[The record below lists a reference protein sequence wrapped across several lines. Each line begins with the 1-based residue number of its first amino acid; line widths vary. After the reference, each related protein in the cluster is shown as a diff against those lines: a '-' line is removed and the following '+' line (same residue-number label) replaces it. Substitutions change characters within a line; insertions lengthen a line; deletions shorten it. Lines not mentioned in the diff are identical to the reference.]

1 MTRSRKLMVLPL
13 LASLALVG
21 CLGHKKNNKPE
32 VGTSAEPDKVLYERA
47 TEDMRKGHYEVARL
61 TLQTLMNT
69 YPDSE
74 YLAKAK
80 LAIADSYFKEGG
92 TSGLT
97 QAVAEY
103 KDFETFF
110 PFLDEAAYAHMQV
123 GMAHFRRLEKPDRDR
138 TEGRLAEE
146 EFQVFLQKYPQSPLA
161 PQVEQRLREVQEV
174 LAEGDFRIAHFYY
187 VKGSM
192 RAAGA
197 RLMELTSRYPL
208 YSQADKANWM
218 LGNVFERAEKGD
230 IAAQFYARIAR
241 DYPLSPLVD
250 DAKARLTK
258 LGVPV
263 PQPNAEA
270 LARMQRE
277 REMERQRPGFLRHAT
292 GMLRNGP
299 DVSGA
304 ARTGNPTL
312 TPPSEAYAGT
322 ETLKPTGGKMN
333 VGGGGNR
340 GSGSTTAVVETVSPG
355 SPTSTASA
363 PPAQADS
370 ENTPKPDASSTASN
384 APPASSDAAKA
395 SDQDRKDATQDKKD
409 DDKKSKESSSKKKKG
424 LRKII
429 PW

>member
-1 MTRSRKLMVLPL
+1 MVLLL
-13 LASLALVG
+13 LASLALAG

-32 VGTSAEPDKVLYERA
+32 VGASAEPDKVLYERA
-47 TEDMRKGHYEVARL
+47 MEDMRKGHYEVARL

-103 KDFETFF
+103 KDFGTFF
-110 PFLDEAAYAHMQV
+110 PFLDEAAYAQMQV

-230 IAAQFYARIAR
+230 VAAQFYARIAR

-263 PQPNAEA
+263 PQPNAGA

-277 REMERQRPGFLRHAT
+277 REMERQRPGLFRHAT
-292 GMLRNGP
+292 GMLRSGP
-299 DVSGA
+299 DVSAA

-322 ETLKPTGGKMN
+322 ETLTPTGGKMN
-333 VGGGGNR
+333 VGGGGSK
-340 GSGSTTAVVETVSPG
+340 GSSGSTVVVETVSPG
-355 SPTSTASA
+355 SPNSTASA
-363 PPAQADS
+363 PPAAANS
-370 ENTPKPDASSTASN
+370 ENAPKPDASSTASN
-384 APPASSDAAKA
+384 DPQASSDAAKA
-395 SDQDRKDATQDKKD
+395 SDQGRKDATQDKKD
-409 DDKKSKESSSKKKKG
+409 DDKKGKESSSKKKKG